1 MGKVSAIDIAKL
13 AGSILVCQAAGIV
26 GAVFTTP
33 AIPTWYVTL
42 NKPPFTP
49 PGWLF
54 GPVWFSLYTLMG
66 IAAFLVWRRGFNVRE
81 VRIALTFFGVQLILN
96 AVWSV
101 LFFGLKSPLAG
112 FIDLVLLWLAIV
124 IVILQF
130 SRISVAAGLLLIPYI
145 LWVSFAGIL
154 NFSIFILNR

>member
-1 MGKVSAIDIAKL
+1 
-13 AGSILVCQAAGIV
+13 
-26 GAVFTTP
+26 
-33 AIPTWYVTL
+33 
-42 NKPPFTP
+42 
-49 PGWLF
+49 
-54 GPVWFSLYTLMG
+54 MG